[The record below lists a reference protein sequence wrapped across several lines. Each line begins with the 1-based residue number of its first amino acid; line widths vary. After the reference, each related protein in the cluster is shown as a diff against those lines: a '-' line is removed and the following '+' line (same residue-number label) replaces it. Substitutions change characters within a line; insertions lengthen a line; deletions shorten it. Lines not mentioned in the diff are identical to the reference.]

1 MSPLVFLASSRK
13 HISHSCKSCESFV
26 ERMSV
31 GTCSSCG
38 ATLFQL
44 LLRTSNVRIV
54 QLLQA
59 VVFLQTVPLLYSCT
73 LFVLVFS
80 ANLLSSW
87 LVLVVTFF
95 GTNASHLC
103 WRLKVVV
110 LVTIT
115 VFFLIRHHAGKTRGY
130 CTVLILL
137 STWPYG
143 ADVHV
148 NNTSQLSKCGCLT

>member
-31 GTCSSCG
+31 GTCSSCE
-38 ATLFQL
+38 ASLFRL
-44 LLRTSNVRIV
+44 LLHASNVRIAR
-54 QLLQA
+54 LLQA
-59 VVFLQTVPLLYSCT
+59 VVFLQNRTLAVLLYFVRT
-73 LFVLVFS
+73 RLFSKS
-80 ANLLSSW
+80 AVKLASTSGKL
-87 LVLVVTFF
+87 F

-110 LVTIT
+110 LITIT
-115 VFFLIRHHAGKTRGY
+115 VFFLIRHHAGKTRRY